1 MPQMPRELSP
11 WKVAIRA
18 TSRKLAGFTRARRP
32 ILFPTYDDQVRRRI
46 EQYHDD
52 VRYTTL
58 ALALQ
63 RLETEKIEGSI
74 AEVGVYQGAT
84 SLFIHRQ
91 CPHRTL
97 FLFDTF
103 EGFPRQ
109 DMENGLDERFRDTS
123 VAAVGNLLGNSPVL
137 QFRKGYFPETAIGLE
152 NHNFALV
159 MLDVDM
165 YRPSLEVFRFFYP
178 RLVRGG
184 YFFMHD
190 YNSLESQRAVSR
202 AAHDFMRDKPELLIE
217 LSDYFGSAVFRKI

>member
-1 MPQMPRELSP
+1 MSRMPRELSP
-11 WKVAIRA
+11 WKVVVRS
-18 TSRKLAGFTRARRP
+18 TVRKFAAFTRARRP
-32 ILFPTYDDQVRRRI
+32 ILFPTYDEHVRRRI
-46 EQYHDD
+46 ERYHDD
-52 VRYTTL
+52 VRYSTL
-58 ALALQ
+58 ALAMQ
-63 RLETEKIEGSI
+63 RLETENIAGSF

-84 SLFIHRQ
+84 SLFMHTQ
-91 CPHRTL
+91 SPHRTL

-109 DMENGLDERFRDTS
+109 DMEHGLDERFKDTS

-137 QFRKGYFPETAIGLE
+137 QFRPGYFPETTIGLE
-152 NHNFALV
+152 DHKFALV

-190 YNSLESQRAVSR
+190 YNSLESERAVSR
-202 AAHDFMRDKPELLIE
+202 AADEFMSDKPELLMEIP
-217 LSDYFGSAVFRKI
+217 DYFGSALFRKI